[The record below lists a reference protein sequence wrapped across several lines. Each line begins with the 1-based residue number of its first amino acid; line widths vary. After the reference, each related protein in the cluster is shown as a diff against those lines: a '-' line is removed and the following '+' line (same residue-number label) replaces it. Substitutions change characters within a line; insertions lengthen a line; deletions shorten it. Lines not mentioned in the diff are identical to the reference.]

1 MDQDELGS
9 RLKAAREAKNLT
21 LRTLASAIGVSSS
34 LLSQFENGRTK
45 PSVDPLYALVR
56 QLDISIDSVLGLGSS
71 EAEAGPGFKPQSTF
85 VLQSLEDTP
94 VLEMENGVRW
104 ERLAVLPGLDIEA
117 LRVTY
122 QPGAASSVEGHLMQ
136 HLGYEHIAMLSGE
149 LTLRIEFD
157 EYQLHAGD
165 TMAFA
170 SQRPHMFV
178 NRGDKPAVGIWYI
191 FGRKSQSASTSK
203 YETLP
208 EERSGEG
215 LNSAIEVLHS
225 FRNP

>member
-1 MDQDELGS
+1 
-9 RLKAAREAKNLT
+9 
-21 LRTLASAIGVSSS
+21 
-34 LLSQFENGRTK
+34 
-45 PSVDPLYALVR
+45 
-56 QLDISIDSVLGLGSS
+56 
-71 EAEAGPGFKPQSTF
+71 
-85 VLQSLEDTP
+85 
-94 VLEMENGVRW
+94 
-104 ERLAVLPGLDIEA
+104 
-117 LRVTY
+117 
-122 QPGAASSVEGHLMQ
+122 MQ